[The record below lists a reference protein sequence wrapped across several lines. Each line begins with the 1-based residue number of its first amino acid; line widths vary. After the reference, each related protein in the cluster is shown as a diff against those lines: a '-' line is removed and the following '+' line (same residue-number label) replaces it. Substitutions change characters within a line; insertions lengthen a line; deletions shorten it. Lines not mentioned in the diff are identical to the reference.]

1 MSAAAATAEAPKT
14 GKKKLILIAAVVA
27 LLLAA
32 AAVAGVLWMRKNA
45 QIDEEIDTE
54 EEVVEAPAK
63 SKKDKSAPPV
73 FLSLEPFTVNLAD
86 KNAERYAQIGVTL
99 EVDSPEMADKLKS
112 YMPAIRNNVLM
123 VLAHKT
129 SDELLERAGKE
140 KLAREIMRAS
150 VRPLG
155 IELEDEQDQE
165 AASDDENPQPKKRK
179 KKKEAYNPVRQVLFS
194 SFIIQ

>member
-1 MSAAAATAEAPKT
+1 
-14 GKKKLILIAAVVA
+14 
-27 LLLAA
+27 
-32 AAVAGVLWMRKNA
+32 
-45 QIDEEIDTE
+45 
-54 EEVVEAPAK
+54 
-63 SKKDKSAPPV
+63 
-73 FLSLEPFTVNLAD
+73 
-86 KNAERYAQIGVTL
+86 
-99 EVDSPEMADKLKS
+99 
-112 YMPAIRNNVLM
+112 M

-165 AASDDENPQPKKRK
+165 AATDDEDPPPKKR

>member
-14 GKKKLILIAAVVA
+14 GKKKLVLVAAVVA

-86 KNAERYAQIGVTL
+86 KTAERYAQIGVTL
-99 EVDSPEMADKLKS
+99 EVDTPEMADKLKS

-165 AASDDENPQPKKRK
+165 AATDDEDPPPKKR

>member
-14 GKKKLILIAAVVA
+14 GKKKLVLVAAVVA

-129 SDELLERAGKE
+129 SEELLERAGKE

-165 AASDDENPQPKKRK
+165 AATDDEDPPPKKR

>member
-179 KKKEAYNPVRQVLFS
+179 KKKEEYNPVRQVLFS

>member
-1 MSAAAATAEAPKT
+1 MSAAAATAEAPKK
-14 GKKKLILIAAVVA
+14 GKKKLILIAAAVAVVLA
-27 LLLAA
+27 L
-32 AAVAGVLWMRKNA
+32 AAVAGVLWMRKSA
-45 QIDEEIDTE
+45 ADAEEADAE
-54 EEVVEAPAK
+54 EQVTEAPAK
-63 SKKDKSAPPV
+63 SKKAKDAAPV

-99 EVDSPEMADKLKS
+99 EVDTPEMAEKLKA

-129 SDELLERAGKE
+129 SDELLERSGKE
-140 KLAREIMRAS
+140 KLAREIMRES

-155 IELEDEQDQE
+155 IELPEEEPAEALGEDEDVK
-165 AASDDENPQPKKRK
+165 PRK
-179 KKKEAYNPVRQVLFS
+179 KKKKKEVYNPVQQVLFS